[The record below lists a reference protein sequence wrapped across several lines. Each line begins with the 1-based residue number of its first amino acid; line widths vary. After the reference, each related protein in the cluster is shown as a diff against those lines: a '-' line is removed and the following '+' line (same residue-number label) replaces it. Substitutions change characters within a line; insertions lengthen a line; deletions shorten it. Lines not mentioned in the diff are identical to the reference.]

1 MNKTTIKDIR
11 KNRNLTL
18 AQLSEKTG
26 FSPGYLNHIEN
37 GRRLLSDAM
46 IPKLAKALDV
56 SKETLERIADKG
68 DKLAEFRESWIG
80 HIKIQ
85 GYPLAEAFAHHLLS
99 KGRIDLNNHATVRRE
114 LIEFVKQN
122 ITHSLV
128 AELQSNKQLL
138 SLFIEQVNQTIR
150 NK

>member
-1 MNKTTIKDIR
+1 MRSTTIKQIR
-11 KNRNLTL
+11 NSKGLTL
-18 AQLSEKTG
+18 SELSEKTG

-37 GRRLLSDAM
+37 GRRLLPQSL
-46 IPKLAKALDV
+46 IPTLAKALNVPKD
-56 SKETLERIADKG
+56 TLERIAQQG
-68 DKLAEFRESWIG
+68 DNAAEYKESWIG

-85 GYPLAEAFAHHLLS
+85 GYPLAEAFSHHLLS
-99 KGRIDLNNHATVRRE
+99 KGRIDLNNQGALKRE

-122 ITHSLV
+122 ITHSLI